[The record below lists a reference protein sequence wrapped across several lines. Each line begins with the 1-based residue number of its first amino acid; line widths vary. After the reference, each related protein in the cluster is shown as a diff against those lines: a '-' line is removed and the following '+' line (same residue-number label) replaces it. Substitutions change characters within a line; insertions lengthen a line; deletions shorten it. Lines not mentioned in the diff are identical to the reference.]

1 MFRLP
6 PLTPFIRSLLIALMA
21 LFVAEAI
28 LENFLDVPV
37 FRLLALNPSVLSV
50 QTAWQAFTHILV
62 VPAQPNSIFSLLLSM
77 LFIWWIMAPFES
89 RYGRTR
95 VIQLCLVAAL
105 SAALGAI
112 AAGQIAPAYSSL
124 VFGPQTI
131 TLCGMCAYAML
142 LPPHAELSFFG
153 MFQMRPMQLI
163 YVVAGLSL
171 LGFLTSK
178 NAAQLAA
185 DLGAIGGG
193 IGFAKW
199 WMLRAPR
206 RKIFGGG
213 KPKKRGGPKLKVI
226 KGEGNGE
233 DPKSWLN

>member
-6 PLTPFIRSLLIALMA
+6 PLTPFIRALLIALGA
-21 LFVAEAI
+21 LFVIEAI
-28 LENFLDVPV
+28 LQNFLDVPV
-37 FRLLALNPSVLSV
+37 FELLALNPSVLGIA
-50 QTAWQAFTHILV
+50 TAWQVFTHVLI
-62 VPAQPNSIFSLLLSM
+62 VPAQSNYIFSLMLSL
-77 LFIWWIMAPFES
+77 LFIWWIMAPFEA

-95 VIQLCLVAAL
+95 VIQLSIVATL
-105 SAALGAI
+105 SAAAGAI
-112 AAGQIAPAYSSL
+112 LVCQIAPTAGSL

-131 TLCGMCAYAML
+131 TVAGMCAYAML

-153 MFQMRPMQLI
+153 MFQMRPIQLI
-163 YVVAGLSL
+163 YVVVGLSVV
-171 LGFLTSK
+171 GFLTSK

-193 IGFAKW
+193 IGFAKI

-213 KPKKRGGPKLKVI
+213 KPKKKTGPALKLVKSD
-226 KGEGNGE
+226 EE
-233 DPKSWLN
+233 EPKRWLN

>member
-6 PLTPFIRSLLIALMA
+6 PLTPFIKSLLIALIA
-21 LFVAEAI
+21 LFVTEAI
-28 LENFLDVPV
+28 LQNFLDVPV
-37 FRLLALNPSVLSV
+37 FQLLALNPSLLSY
-50 QTAWQAFTHILV
+50 QTAWQLFTHVLI
-62 VPAQPNSIFSLLLSM
+62 VPAQPTFIFSLLLSL
-77 LFIWWIMAPFES
+77 LFIWWIMAPFEA

-95 VIQLCLVAAL
+95 VIQICVVSAV
-105 SAALGAI
+105 SAALAAI
-112 AAGQIAPAYSSL
+112 LAGQLAPAYGSL

-163 YVVAGLSL
+163 YLVAGFSL
-171 LGFLTSK
+171 LSFLTSK

-213 KPKKRGGPKLKVI
+213 KPKKRGGPQLKVV
-226 KGEGNGE
+226 KGGGDDE
-233 DPKSWLN
+233 PKRWLN

>member
-6 PLTPFIRSLLIALMA
+6 PLTPFIRSLLIGLSV
-21 LFVAEAI
+21 LYVAEAI
-28 LENFLDVPV
+28 LQNFLDVPV
-37 FRLLALNPSVLSV
+37 FQLLSLDPSGLSYW
-50 QTAWQAFTHILV
+50 TLWQVVTHVLV
-62 VPAQPNSIFSLLLSM
+62 VPPKPDYMFSLLVSM
-77 LFIWWIMAPFES
+77 LFIWWIMAPFEA

-95 VIQLCLVAAL
+95 VIQLCVVAAV
-105 SAALGAI
+105 SAAIAAI
-112 AAGQIAPAYSSL
+112 AAGQLAPAYGSL

-131 TLCGMCAYAML
+131 TVAGMCAYAML

-163 YVVAGLSL
+163 YVVAGFSIVN
-171 LGFLTSK
+171 FLTSK

-193 IGFAKW
+193 IGFAKL

-213 KPKKRGGPKLKVI
+213 KPKKRGGPQLKVV
-226 KGEGNGE
+226 KGDDDE
-233 DPKSWLN
+233 PKRWLN